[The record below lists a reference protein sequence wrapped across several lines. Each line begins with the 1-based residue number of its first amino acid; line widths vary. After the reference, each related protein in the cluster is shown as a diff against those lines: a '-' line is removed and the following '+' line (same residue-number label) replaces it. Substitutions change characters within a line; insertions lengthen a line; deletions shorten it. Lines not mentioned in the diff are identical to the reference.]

1 MKKSWQNHVKKDK
14 KKEIHGSKKRGSNSF
29 ASKAPAKRRR
39 VIDVISRDELPKFSR
54 VPITELFQHRYL
66 LCNQDATQNLFEVV
80 AGLDSLILGEGQI
93 LAQVADGKR
102 VRTETNISSGS
113 VSASSTPVELAL
125 QKLLEHSS
133 CTACI
138 LVVGAGKMG
147 KLMIMN
153 LVAKRCKN
161 MVIVNRAEERV
172 VAIREEL
179 TDTNIIY
186 KPFSEIL
193 ACAAQADVIFTS
205 IVSEAPLFIKDSIHA
220 LPSVN
225 SEDRGQRLYID
236 IYVPLL

>member
-14 KKEIHGSKKRGSNSF
+14 KKEIHWSKKRGSNSF
-29 ASKAPAKRRR
+29 ASKAPVKRRR
-39 VIDVISRDELPKFSR
+39 VIEVISRDELPKFSR
-54 VPITELFQHRYL
+54 VPITELFQQQYL

-80 AGLDSLILGEGQI
+80 AGLDSLILGE
-93 LAQVADGKR
+93 DGKR
-102 VRTETNISSGS
+102 VIPETNISSGS
-113 VSASSTPVELAL
+113 VSANSTPVELAL

-133 CTACI
+133 CMACI
-138 LVVGAGKMG
+138 LVVRAGKMG

-153 LVAKRCKN
+153 LVTKRCKN
-161 MVIVNRAEERV
+161 MVIVNKAEERV
-172 VAIREEL
+172 IAIREEL

-193 ACAAQADVIFTS
+193 ACAAQADVIFTCTA
-205 IVSEAPLFIKDSIHA
+205 SEAPLFIKNSIHA

-236 IYVPLL
+236 IYVH